1 MRVINKTGASSV
13 EFPPSS
19 GNVYEPGEDGVFE
32 FPEHVAKEL
41 TKKHA
46 AHWVPESAQVGA
58 QRRDRAAKL
67 RNPRVAADTI
77 SRLEQRVETL
87 EAQVEELTSF
97 IVEPD
102 DVDLHVDL
110 ATEQDGEQDGGDSS
124 EDLGEGSPTQGQ
136 TEEPKKAPSRS
147 SRGGRASAKKAA
159 ESAPE

>member
-1 MRVINKTGASSV
+1 MRVINKTGATDV

-19 GNVYEPGEDGVFE
+19 GNLYEAGEDGVFE

-46 AHWVPESAQVGA
+46 AHWVPESAQLGT

-87 EAQVEELTSF
+87 EAQVAELTSF
-97 IVEPD
+97 VVEPD
-102 DVDLHVDL
+102 DVDLT
-110 ATEQDGEQDGGDSS
+110 TEQDGEQDGGDAS

-136 TEEPKKAPSRS
+136 TEEPKKAPSRG

>member
-19 GNVYEPGEDGVFE
+19 GNVYEAGGDGVFE

-46 AHWVPESAQVGA
+46 AHWVPESAQLGT

-102 DVDLHVDL
+102 DAELP
-110 ATEQDGEQDGGDSS
+110 GEQDDGDGS
-124 EDLGEGSPTQGQ
+124 ETDTPPDEQ
-136 TEEPKKAPSRS
+136 KKPASRS
-147 SRGGRASAKKAA
+147 TRSRSAKKAA